1 MIEII
6 IANIVFWSVYTWV
19 CTIPYRMFQS
29 AIDNS

>member
-1 MIEII
+1 MIDILI
-6 IANIVFWSVYTWV
+6 GNLVFWPAYMWI